1 MLGFSCRHYI
11 INLKNFY
18 FIILDLKKAIVSV
31 INDLVTDQRVN
42 KTCNALLES
51 GFEVLLVGRI
61 KKDSMPLPNR
71 NYRMHRMKLM
81 FEKGPLFYAEFNLRL
96 FLFLFFHKV
105 DLLFSNDLDTLMP
118 NFLISKLKSKP
129 IIYDSHEYFTETP
142 ELVNRKFVQG
152 IWKKIE
158 AWIFPKL
165 KDVITV
171 NTSIANLFKKDYGV
185 DVAVVR
191 NIPPNRPMAENLAKP
206 NIAVSQDKPIILL
219 QGSGINIQRGAE
231 ELVEAMQFVEVA
243 HLLIIGGGDVIDD
256 LKKMTTALKLDEKI
270 TFLPKMPFEEL
281 SFYTK
286 QASLGLTLDKDT
298 NINYRF
304 SLPNKLF
311 DYIHA
316 GVPVLASPLLEIKKI
331 IDDYKVGETI
341 SNHLPGEIAKH
352 ITTIINNKEKLAEY
366 KSNCK
371 IAAKKLNWEFE
382 KQNLINIIKKYA

>member
-1 MLGFSCRHYI
+1 M
-11 INLKNFY
+11 
-18 FIILDLKKAIVSV
+18 KKAIVSV